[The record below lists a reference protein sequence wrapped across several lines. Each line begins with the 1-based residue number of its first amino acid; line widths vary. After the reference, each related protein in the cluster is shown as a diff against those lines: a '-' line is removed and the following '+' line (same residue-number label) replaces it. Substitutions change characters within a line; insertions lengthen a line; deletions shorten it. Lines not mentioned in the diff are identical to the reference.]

1 MARLGLEVSVMQI
14 YNSVSFGAYFN
25 SVGNKVVKDAKV
37 LASYR
42 NYEKRTDDYTE
53 ILQRSL
59 ETIGKFMPGKKF
71 DVEVKNNEMDTDKY
85 FTVYLDGEPIYKDT
99 GDELNFINYFANAIK
114 TGRVK

>member
-1 MARLGLEVSVMQI
+1 MVRLGLEVSVMQI

-25 SVGNKVVKDAKV
+25 SIGNKVVQNAKV

-42 NYEKRTDDYTE
+42 NYNKKDEISSE
-53 ILQRSL
+53 ILQKSL
-59 ETIGKFMPGKKF
+59 KIIDEFMPGKRF
-71 DVEVKNNEMDTDKY
+71 DVEVENNEQDTDKY
-85 FTVYLDGEPIYKDT
+85 FTVYLDGKPIYKDT